1 VSGFFDPLAPF
12 NTGNYD
18 CDPYLEPD
26 CSPPLYGPPL
36 TVNQPIIVIVNDY
49 PAALGSVQ
57 TAVNN
62 LTGVT
67 ASIIS
72 LLGGLF
78 NLLLSLLALLKQ
90 LWTKVL
96 KPLADNVKGIIDDLK
111 KKLDKILKPIL
122 DALKAQ
128 RKALLDFYNK
138 FIRPLIAFIE
148 SIRRFI
154 HILQIFH
161 IHLLDGL
168 DAQLAKLEAK
178 IMGPFLAALG
188 RINTLGN
195 WISFI
200 LNTRLLIFRGLFL
213 GSMNAYR
220 GGSFT
225 MLAGTPG
232 YGIPLLPDAG
242 ASQSGQPITSD
253 THQTAIAAVK
263 AAAPAIAA
271 RYAGTPVQEFVL
283 CMTAPIGNV
292 EVAGALDEMF
302 ACVLTSSLNALK
314 KLNG

>member
-1 VSGFFDPLAPF
+1 MSGFFDPLAPF

-57 TAVNN
+57 NAVNSLDDSQN
-62 LTGVT
+62 QVIKWLG
-67 ASIIS
+67 SLWS
-72 LLGGLF
+72 WLLLLLG
-78 NLLLSLLALLKQ
+78 LLKT
-90 LWTKVL
+90 LWTKHI
-96 KPLADNVKGIIDDLK
+96 KPLPQQVKDGLDKLQK
-111 KKLDKILKPIL
+111 KIDKILKPVL

-128 RKALLDFYNK
+128 RKALLDIYNK
-138 FIRPLIAFIE
+138 FIRPIIATIE
-148 SIRRFI
+148 AFRRFI

-161 IHLLDGL
+161 IHVLDGL

-178 IMGPFLAALG
+178 IMKPFLAALG

-232 YGIPLLPDAG
+232 YGMPLLPNADSTQATKPPPAPTFDTALAAATASLKVVTSFGSTGPTRELVDCWTTPIENVDLKG
-242 ASQSGQPITSD
+242 ATSD
-253 THQTAIAAVK
+253 LID
-263 AAAPAIAA
+263 
-271 RYAGTPVQEFVL
+271 
-283 CMTAPIGNV
+283 CMFKSIGLTAPR
-292 EVAGALDEMF
+292 
-302 ACVLTSSLNALK
+302 
-314 KLNG
+314 